1 MKKVLLLVGI
11 FAVGYYAFGN
21 KSNAPANEMIEQNE
35 DIFVKYN
42 NRIVSDINGYWMI
55 IRDGKIFSA
64 KGGTVQD
71 WYDAN
76 PTNTEI
82 VNAPEDIWIAYNDYY
97 GGIIS

>member
-1 MKKVLLLVGI
+1 MKKVLLIGLLLG
-11 FAVGYYAFGN
+11 VGYYAFGK
-21 KSNAPANEMIEQNE
+21 KSNDLSNENIGENN

-55 IRDGKIFSA
+55 IRDGKIFSV

-71 WYDAN
+71 WYNAN
-76 PTNTEI
+76 PTNTEV